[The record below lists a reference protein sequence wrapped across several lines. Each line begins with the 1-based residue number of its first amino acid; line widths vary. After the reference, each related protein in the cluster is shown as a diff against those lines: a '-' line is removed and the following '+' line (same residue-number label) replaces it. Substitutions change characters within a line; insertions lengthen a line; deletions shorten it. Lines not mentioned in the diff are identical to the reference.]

1 MDTKQFEAADLAVK
15 SVNDDKGEF
24 TALVSVFGNVDL
36 VGDRVMPG
44 AFTKSIEVWQG
55 KSESVPVIFS
65 HKHDDPMA
73 YIGEVDPSYLMQT
86 DRGLFVKGSLDLTN
100 PYAAQTYKLMQR
112 KAITG
117 FSFGYTVPL
126 EQKGADGARELHE
139 IDLFEVGP
147 TFKGANPA
155 AGVLTVK
162 SAADALLEG
171 KTDPASDAEEQAR
184 QRRIESLYLETLLD
198 L

>member
-15 SVNDDKGEF
+15 SVDATKGEF

-36 VGDRVMPG
+36 VNDRVMPG
-44 AFTKSIEVWQG
+44 AFTKTIEEWQG

-73 YIGEVDPSYLMQT
+73 YIGEVNPSDLMQT
-86 DRGLFVKGSLDLTN
+86 SRGLFVKGSLDLSN
-100 PYAAQTYKLMQR
+100 PYAEQTFKLMQR
-112 KAITG
+112 GAVKA
-117 FSFGYTVPL
+117 FSFGYTVPK

-139 IDLFEVGP
+139 IELFEVGP
-147 TFKGANPA
+147 TFQGANPD

-162 SAADALLEG
+162 SAADALLAP
-171 KTDPASDAEEQAR
+171 KTHQQRHERRLRAQALFL
-184 QRRIESLYLETLLD
+184 ESLFD
-198 L
+198 F